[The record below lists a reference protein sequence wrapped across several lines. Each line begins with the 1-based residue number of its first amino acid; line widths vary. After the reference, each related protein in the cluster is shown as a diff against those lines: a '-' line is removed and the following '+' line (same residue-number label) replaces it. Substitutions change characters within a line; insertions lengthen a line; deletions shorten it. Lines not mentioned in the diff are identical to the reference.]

1 MYLEEWLVEEEGK
14 LRKEND
20 ILVIKAAQ
28 GRVEV
33 LKRILELKEELRSY
47 GDKLIRGEVKK
58 VEIPN
63 GMVKV

>member
-1 MYLEEWLVEEEGK
+1 MEEEGK